1 MLVTFLFLHKH
12 TSTDILAQAPPMHK
26 PNGAML
32 RNPTD
37 EQMAECYKRSIT
49 WGANYAPPNSD
60 VPDTR
65 LISKSLEA
73 WPTCGYNPR
82 CCLLPPFGR
91 DVPWPRISTAGLQP
105 EWRKKKHKGMMKAKK
120 QSEKYWEKGKHRKD
134 SSSSSCEDDR
144 FDLWTWQQCLGPWT

>member
-1 MLVTFLFLHKH
+1 MLHRK
-12 TSTDILAQAPPMHK
+12 
-26 PNGAML
+26 
-32 RNPTD
+32 PTD
-37 EQMAECYKRSIT
+37 AQMAECYKRSIT
-49 WGANYAPPNSD
+49 WGANHAPNNSD

-65 LISKSLEA
+65 LISKSLEE
-73 WPTCGYNPR
+73 WPICGYNPR
-82 CCLLPPFGR
+82 CCLLLPFGQKQYLQTC

-105 EWRKKKHKGMMKAKK
+105 EWRKKKHNDIMKAKK